1 VFVYWPSVTSVCVIY
16 STTLSLEMHF
26 GTAANIAW
34 WAICCGWWR
43 AGR

>member
-1 VFVYWPSVTSVCVIY
+1 
-16 STTLSLEMHF
+16 MHF